1 MHKKIEINQKQKKIS
16 FYMQADVY
24 VGYDADGDDFI
35 SESMRSELK
44 LIGDVS
50 ENLGVKEAGKRFYL
64 EELELERE
72 R

>member
-1 MHKKIEINQKQKKIS
+1 
-16 FYMQADVY
+16 MQADVY
-24 VGYDADGDDFI
+24 VGYNADGDDFI